1 MSIDILNLY
10 APLKKKYLRA
20 NHSKF
25 ISKELSKDIM
35 LRSKL
40 RNKFMVFMAWCISS
54 QLCMRKQPP
63 PQKVQAFLKL
73 ITFSISTTVD
83 IYSKLLTLS
92 KSSVK
97 RKVKS
102 ASTFFVI
109 LLTSAVICKQRLL
122 LGNEIV
128 LYFQNYKYFDDEREI
143 FRRRL

>member
-1 MSIDILNLY
+1 
-10 APLKKKYLRA
+10 
-20 NHSKF
+20 
-25 ISKELSKDIM
+25 
-35 LRSKL
+35 
-40 RNKFMVFMAWCISS
+40 
-54 QLCMRKQPP
+54 MRKQPP

-73 ITFSISTTVD
+73 ITFSISTTGD
-83 IYSKLLTLS
+83 IYSKLLTFS

-109 LLTSAVICKQRLL
+109 LLTSAVCKQRLL

>member
-1 MSIDILNLY
+1 
-10 APLKKKYLRA
+10 
-20 NHSKF
+20 
-25 ISKELSKDIM
+25 
-35 LRSKL
+35 
-40 RNKFMVFMAWCISS
+40 
-54 QLCMRKQPP
+54 MRKQPP

-73 ITFSISTTVD
+73 ITFSISTTGD
-83 IYSKLLTLS
+83 IYAKLLTFS